1 MALYLMIGFDRH
13 PHQMSLRDSIRQQH
27 RDYVLA
33 NNSKIRMAG
42 AMMDDNGNQYGT
54 MIVFDAESADEVW
67 NWIRKEPFYCA
78 GVYETMAVRKWNLV
92 IGAIADPAK

>member
-1 MALYLMIGFDRH
+1 MLELDPAHLTRYRIGTRTADLLICSRCGC
-13 PHQMSLRDSIRQQH
+13 
-27 RDYVLA
+27 YV
-33 NNSKIRMAG
+33 G

-92 IGAIADPAK
+92 IGAIADAAK